1 MSSAFSVDAPL
12 KKRNEFLSRIDGA
25 NSQEE
30 LAEAELDVFHAK
42 MNRYLYEAAHETTSE
57 TNIKEYQTMKWREAA
72 RSAENGKKRQI
83 PHANCEATAALVRR
97 G

>member
-1 MSSAFSVDAPL
+1 MFVKRLL
-12 KKRNEFLSRIDGA
+12 KKRNELLSRIDGA

-30 LAEAELDVFHAK
+30 LAEPELDVFHAK

-57 TNIKEYQTMKWREAA
+57 TNIKEYQTMKWRKNSEKRRKWEKAA
-72 RSAENGKKRQI
+72 NPACT
-83 PHANCEATAALVRR
+83 CEATAALVRR

>member
-1 MSSAFSVDAPL
+1 MSYFQGL
-12 KKRNEFLSRIDGA
+12 TMQ

-42 MNRYLYEAAHETTSE
+42 MNRYLYEAAHET
-57 TNIKEYQTMKWREAA
+57 NIKEYQTMKWREAA
-72 RSAENGKKRQI
+72 RSAENGKKATN
-83 PHANCEATAALVRR
+83 PTCTFEATAALVRR